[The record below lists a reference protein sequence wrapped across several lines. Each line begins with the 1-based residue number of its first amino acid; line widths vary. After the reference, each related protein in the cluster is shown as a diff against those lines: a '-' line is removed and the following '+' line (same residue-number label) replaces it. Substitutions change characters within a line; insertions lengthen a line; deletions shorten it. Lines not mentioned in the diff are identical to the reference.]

1 MRHAAG
7 GGNPARCPPG
17 PGSGR
22 SGAAGSRPRPQGEY
36 IGGGWFTG
44 GAAAAAWAFIAAA

>member
-1 MRHAAG
+1 MGRG
-7 GGNPARCPPG
+7 SVRGNPARSPE
-17 PGSGR
+17 R

-36 IGGGWFTG
+36 IGGGWFAG